1 MLKVSIVSV
10 ISVLV
15 VAGAAMAQTAITLKA
30 SVGVVPSKAVVLR
43 DVAEI
48 VGPDATRLGE
58 VRLLAPEMVRAG
70 TAGAISL
77 ERASVKT
84 LLEAAGVNW
93 ARTTL
98 NGGTVSVMV
107 IAPSSDVEEIE
118 GTKTPVVEPSVPP
131 TPTPTPTTPTAGAM
145 PTVVPGTVVTAAP
158 VVKPAAVVPPATT
171 AAASESTMR
180 TVVIDRIAQAMSLD
194 PATMRVRFEGDDASL
209 KFLNDVVPATW
220 SLDIAPIGSGLTG
233 RTPVRIEAFEGD
245 RVALRKTVQAS
256 VLVRV
261 EQPVAT
267 GVLQRG
273 EIVGER
279 DIELQERW
287 LPPAQAR
294 VPEMSELMGAQLKR
308 RIDSGK
314 PIGINDIQSPLVIN
328 RGDDVT
334 VQAVSGSIV
343 IKTKAKA
350 LSSARE
356 GERVTLQMDGSKKTI
371 TGRATS
377 RGTAVVS
384 LDPGE

>member
-1 MLKVSIVSV
+1 MLKASLVSV

-30 SVGVVPSKAVVLR
+30 SVGVVPAKAVVLR

-48 VGPDATRLGE
+48 VGPDAARLGE

-107 IAPSSDVEEIE
+107 IAPSSDAEEIE
-118 GTKTPVVEPSVPP
+118 GTKTAVVEASAPP
-131 TPTPTPTTPTAGAM
+131 TPTAGPM
-145 PTVVPGTVVTAAP
+145 PTGA
-158 VVKPAAVVPPATT
+158 AAVVPAATV
-171 AAASESTMR
+171 AVSDSTLR
-180 TVVIDRIAQAMSLD
+180 TVVIDRIAQALSLD
-194 PATMRVRFEGDDASL
+194 AATMRVRFEGDDASL

-294 VPEMSELMGAQLKR
+294 VPETSELMGAQLKR

>member
-15 VAGAAMAQTAITLKA
+15 VAGAALAQTAITLKA
-30 SVGVVPSKAVVLR
+30 SVGVVAAKPVVLR

-48 VGPDATRLGE
+48 VGPEAARLSE
-58 VRLLAPEMVRAG
+58 VRVLAPQMVRAG

-107 IAPSSDVEEIE
+107 IAPSADAEEIE
-118 GTKTPVVEPSVPP
+118 GAKTAVSGAAE
-131 TPTPTPTTPTAGAM
+131 TPTAVA
-145 PTVVPGTVVTAAP
+145 TSVVKTAPVVDVAPVVAAKPVATATAAP
-158 VVKPAAVVPPATT
+158 S
-171 AAASESTMR
+171 SESTMR
-180 TVVIDRIAQAMSLD
+180 VIVIDRIAQSMSLD

-350 LSSARE
+350 MSSARE